1 MEFTLTSSA
10 FEDGRPIPA
19 EYTGDGAD
27 SSPPLAWQN
36 VPEGT
41 AELALIVEDPDAPR
55 GDFVHWVIFNIP
67 PSLNGLDA
75 GLPTEAHPD
84 QQVPIIQGRNDFAR
98 TGYMGPAPP
107 PGKVHHYHFRL
118 LALSKPSGLETNADK
133 GAFREAT
140 RHITLAEAE
149 LVGTY
154 QR

>member
-10 FEDGRPIPA
+10 FDNGRPIPA
-19 EYTGDGAD
+19 EYTGDGED
-27 SSPPLAWQN
+27 NSPPLAWQN
-36 VPEGT
+36 VPEGA

-75 GLPTEAHPD
+75 GLPTEGHPD
-84 QQVPIIQGRNDFAR
+84 QQAPIIQGRNDAGR

-118 LALSKPSGLETNADK
+118 LALSKPSGLQTNADK
-133 GAFREAT
+133 GDFREAT